1 MAESH
6 YDIILKIM
14 NSGAISKLAE
24 GVVSPAVLENI
35 MMKGTSLESALGQVE
50 REAVKALEEYE
61 ESLEATGLSDADYAA
76 LDAMYEDL
84 EELDLAGDL
93 SAQMSDEELNTLFGE
108 INVVENNISDD
119 VVYGIINA
127 MDNVDTNEEAE
138 MISDNVFRKAEQ
150 AGVNEI
156 DINQVV
162 PTEEE
167 LLMMSIEDEAEIDA
181 EEKRWL
187 AREAAKRFP
196 ESGQRDV
203 DESLASIDER
213 WDALHPVGCCH
224 QGRSPYVSASTGYS
238 RG

>member
-1 MAESH
+1 
-6 YDIILKIM
+6 
-14 NSGAISKLAE
+14 
-24 GVVSPAVLENI
+24 
-35 MMKGTSLESALGQVE
+35 
-50 REAVKALEEYE
+50 
-61 ESLEATGLSDADYAA
+61 
-76 LDAMYEDL
+76 
-84 EELDLAGDL
+84 
-93 SAQMSDEELNTLFGE
+93 
-108 INVVENNISDD
+108 ISDD

-213 WDALHPVGCCH
+213 WDALHPVE
-224 QGRSPYVSASTGYS
+224 RRVARYWLTTGEWKQAMGIKPWDAATKEEARMYQ
-238 RG
+238 RAQDIHEVDLEARYQILKLIERRVLPA